1 MNDKPVTYAGMMA
14 QRQERTSAP
23 HAHVLLV
30 LLLTILPG
38 CAGYQLGNQSLYPQ
52 NVRTVFVPVFQCDS
66 LRRNLG
72 ERLTEAVMKRIETE
86 TPYKIVGPAAAD
98 TVLSGRIIAD
108 ERRVLVED
116 LNDNAREMETTLRV
130 QVNWTNSRGE
140 VICQPLTV
148 PLPAA
153 LVEVGQAG
161 NYVPETGQS
170 LLTNQQDVIDGL
182 AAQIVGMMQ
191 VPW

>member
-1 MNDKPVTYAGMMA
+1 LAA
-14 QRQERTSAP
+14 
-23 HAHVLLV
+23 LV
-30 LLLTILPG
+30 ALAVPLG
-38 CAGYQLGNQSLYPQ
+38 CAGYQLGNHTLFPQ
-52 NVRTVFVPVFQCDS
+52 NVRYVHVPVFQSDS

-72 ERLTEAVMKRIETE
+72 ERLTEAVIKEIELRT
-86 TPYKIVGPAAAD
+86 TYKVAGPAVAD
-98 TVLSGRIIAD
+98 SVLSGRIIAD

-130 QVNWTNSRGE
+130 QVCWTTARGE
-140 VICQPLTV
+140 QIVQPMVV
-148 PLPAA
+148 PLPTA
-153 LVEVGQAG
+153 LIEVGQTG

-182 AAQIVGMMQ
+182 ARQIVGMME